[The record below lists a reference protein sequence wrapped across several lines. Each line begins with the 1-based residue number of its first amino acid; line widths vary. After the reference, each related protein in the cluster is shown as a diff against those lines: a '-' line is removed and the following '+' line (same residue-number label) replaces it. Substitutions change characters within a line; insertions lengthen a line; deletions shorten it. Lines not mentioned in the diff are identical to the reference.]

1 MFVLSTKL
9 FFFKR
14 KSPGGPGGH
23 RDEQEPAM
31 CPCCKESSNGTLG
44 CIRGNAAGRWKEEIL
59 VLCSAL
65 MGLHLTAGSSPG
77 PPVQERSGCTGESV
91 VKDQE
96 DNKGTGASLLQGETE
111 SWGGSAAQPE
121 DSRGILAM
129 FMNTCWDGAK
139 RTELGSF
146 HHCPVPGRE
155 AMGTNCSTGGSL

>member
-31 CPCCKESSNGTLG
+31 CPCCKESSNDTLG

-155 AMGTNCSTGGSL
+155 AMGTNCGTGGSF